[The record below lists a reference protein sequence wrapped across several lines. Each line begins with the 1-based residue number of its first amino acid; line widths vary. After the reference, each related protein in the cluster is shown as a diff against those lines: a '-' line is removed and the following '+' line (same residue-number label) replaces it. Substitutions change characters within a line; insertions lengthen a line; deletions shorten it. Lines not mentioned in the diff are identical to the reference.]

1 MKDKKAFMSRDII
14 YYFNMSDKTDFCG
27 KIIDVDNRYLKVKDV
42 TGLIVYVSKNNIVSI
57 TLA

>member
-1 MKDKKAFMSRDII
+1 MEIKCESRH
-14 YYFNMSDKTDFCG
+14 CE